1 MTLSPIAIATQG
13 ALNSPLSMAAVR
25 GHLTIEE
32 LIVDAAVDGGS
43 SDPARIAQQIAPKV
57 TDPVLRAKLLR
68 EDEEIL
74 SIIMAFLE
82 TLDQ

>member
-1 MTLSPIAIATQG
+1 MSSHYASSHYASSHYLSSHYGRI
-13 ALNSPLSMAAVR
+13 LSAVI
-25 GHLTIEE
+25 L
-32 LIVDAAVDGGS
+32 LDLPGGS

-74 SIIMAFLE
+74 AIIMAAIKVI
-82 TLDQ
+82 DP